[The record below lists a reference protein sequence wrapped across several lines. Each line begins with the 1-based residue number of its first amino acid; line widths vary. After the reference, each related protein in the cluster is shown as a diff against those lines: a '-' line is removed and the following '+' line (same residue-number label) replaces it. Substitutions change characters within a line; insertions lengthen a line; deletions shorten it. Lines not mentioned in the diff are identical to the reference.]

1 MHLCRVRG
9 TLGNICTELLA
20 GTKKDS
26 GSDEGPVAATLRK
39 IRLRGGCLV
48 GVALLVIVDVLEG
61 ETEGEDEGE
70 LVGDGSEK
78 TEKEVVTEREEKGK
92 LNKKSR
98 DPRTTKT
105 VNKNNESLAFMTI

>member
-39 IRLRGGCLV
+39 IRARGGCLV
-48 GVALLVIVDVLEG
+48 GVALLVPEG
-61 ETEGEDEGE
+61 ETEGEAEGE
-70 LVGDGSEK
+70 LVLEGDGSEK
-78 TEKEVVTEREEKGK
+78 TEKVVTERDEETGK
-92 LNKKSR
+92 VNKKR
-98 DPRTTKT
+98 DPRIPII
-105 VNKNNESLAFMTI
+105 VINNKESLEFMTI